1 MVFDSKK
8 VVVQLEAE
16 VLEKLEE
23 VDTEEKEMQDFC
35 MKIHSEGLYLR
46 QLDTMEMG
54 WGSETMMTYR
64 ANAETGMVGEIDVVI
79 GEEK

>member
-1 MVFDSKK
+1 MV
-8 VVVQLEAE
+8 VELEAE

-46 QLDTMEMG
+46 QLDMMEME
-54 WGSETMMTYR
+54 WRSETTMT
-64 ANAETGMVGEIDVVI
+64 
-79 GEEK
+79 